1 MLRSSDDLEAKVI
14 EIGFLPF
21 FHNSVKGFSIQEMV
35 DPRLW
40 FSDEEGPWEWK
51 GPVIRNMNCAYGKLF
66 NGKAG
71 YVSLEWLPDF
81 ANYRRAFRP
90 VGSMVS
96 DFPSGVTEKMILE
109 AVRAHESLLSKE
121 LKDLC
126 GLTVSRRRKTFDLID
141 AIEPVPAVKR
151 NRRVGLEPA
160 LTRLQMSTRIVIAD
174 FEYSISR
181 SGESYGWGIARYTTP
196 EALYGDDFLS
206 ACEGRTPEESY
217 DRIMTHLSSVFP
229 AVTDRSLRKLID

>member
-21 FHNSVKGFSIQEMV
+21 FHNSVKVFSIQEMV

-90 VGSMVS
+90 VDSVEIG
-96 DFPSGVTEKMILE
+96 
-109 AVRAHESLLSKE
+109 RASCRE
-121 LKDLC
+121 
-126 GLTVSRRRKTFDLID
+126 
-141 AIEPVPAVKR
+141 
-151 NRRVGLEPA
+151 RV
-160 LTRLQMSTRIVIAD
+160 
-174 FEYSISR
+174 
-181 SGESYGWGIARYTTP
+181 
-196 EALYGDDFLS
+196 
-206 ACEGRTPEESY
+206 
-217 DRIMTHLSSVFP
+217 
-229 AVTDRSLRKLID
+229 